1 MKFVIIFFILS
12 TVNVIFSTV
21 KSILTIKSGKTI
33 ASLVNGGYFAFYNV
47 MILYTVADFPIWQ
60 KCIITFICNV
70 AGVYIV
76 KLIEEKSR
84 KAKLWRV
91 ELTVNNELSE
101 QLHYELKD
109 IGIPHYYISDVGK
122 RSVFS
127 CYCATKKESTIM
139 RNIANKYNARYF
151 VAESKEL

>member
-1 MKFVIIFFILS
+1 MEFAIIFFILS
-12 TVNVIFSTV
+12 TINVIFSTV

-47 MILYTVADFPIWQ
+47 LILYTVADFPIWQ

-70 AGVYIV
+70 TGVYIV

-91 ELTVNNELSE
+91 ELTVNNDLSE
-101 QLHYELKD
+101 QLHYELKG
-109 IGIPHYYISDVGK
+109 INIPHYYITDIVLQ
-122 RSVFS
+122 R
-127 CYCATKKESTIM
+127 KKV
-139 RNIANKYNARYF
+139 R
-151 VAESKEL
+151 

>member
-12 TVNVIFSTV
+12 TINVIFSTV

-91 ELTVNNELSE
+91 ELTVNNDLSE
-101 QLHYELKD
+101 QLHYELKG
-109 IGIPHYYISDVGK
+109 INIPHYYITDIGK
-122 RSVFS
+122 WSIFS
-127 CYCATKKESTIM
+127 CYCATKKESALM
-139 RNIANKYNARYF
+139 KDIANKYNARYF